1 MKRCL
6 HLFLPILLVAL
17 AAPVALA
24 GLDPDTDSMGIWLD
38 AAGNTNC
45 FVEAPFA
52 PFTTYLL
59 LSHPAGP
66 TGGFACR
73 VSLVGAP
80 YFILATDL
88 RGGADIDA
96 SAEGFLVGRSS
107 PYPVVGDQIVLATF
121 QVMLQAYVQLDFYV
135 RPPVPPYGT
144 CPGPVVF
151 GDGTTRCC
159 GVSSGDVNLPVATV
173 NGTCPVDEESLSF
186 GAIKGLYR

>member
-1 MKRCL
+1 MTSPGGDPTKRCL
-6 HLFLPILLVAL
+6 HLFLPIQLVAL

-24 GLDPDTDSMGIWLD
+24 GLDPDMDSMGIWLD
-38 AAGNTNC
+38 AAGNSNC

-59 LSHPAGP
+59 LSNPAGP

-107 PYPVVGDQIVLATF
+107 PYPVLIPRAWP
-121 QVMLQAYVQLDFYV
+121 V
-135 RPPVPPYGT
+135 RRAHQRIRLIFRVSTPSV
-144 CPGPVVF
+144 
-151 GDGTTRCC
+151 
-159 GVSSGDVNLPVATV
+159 VSS
-173 NGTCPVDEESLSF
+173 
-186 GAIKGLYR
+186 RQR